1 MWSYYLTNVL
11 SLLRETW
18 QILVIGFATASLA
31 FLVGWTASRR
41 RQAKEA
47 ARAEGADP
55 FTSGG
60 SNERRN
66 ALRRGGHPIS
76 VEMNDPDAK
85 LPQQLG
91 YVVDRSVGGLCLM
104 TPNAIPVGSVWKV
117 RPCNAPRTTLAVQ
130 VEVKSCTAVENEWKL
145 GCQFARTPSYA
156 VLLMFG

>member
-1 MWSYYLTNVL
+1 MWSNYLTNVL

-41 RQAKEA
+41 RKAKDA
-47 ARAEGADP
+47 ARAEDAGA
-55 FTSGG
+55 TTTGG
-60 SNERRN
+60 SNQRRN

-76 VEMNDPDAK
+76 VEMNDPDEK

-104 TPNAIPVGSVWKV
+104 TPNPIPVGSFWKV
-117 RPCNAPRTTLAVQ
+117 RPCNAPRTTLPIR
-130 VEVKSCTAVENEWKL
+130 VEVKSCTAVDKEWKL
-145 GCQFARTPSYA
+145 GCQFERTPSYA